1 MFVLHVLSV
10 DINISYVN
18 VKIHRTLING
28 SLTCKRF
35 DHMLRINEITI
46 FKKQTQNLSS
56 VK

>member
-35 DHMLRINEITI
+35 DHMHLI
-46 FKKQTQNLSS
+46 FIYASYK
-56 VK
+56 